1 MKNVLKSLSS
11 NALRLVIVGTLVL
24 FGTWAS
30 AEEDPPPVVPQ
41 TTETQPA
48 EAEVPETPAE
58 PEPVQETRP
67 ARVYRSAWEITVDG
81 KAESNGVLSFVI
93 EPNGGTATLVKI
105 NVLAKSKK
113 KDIAKDVAKQMTFAF
128 GATHKIK
135 ASGDKVKI
143 KANKKLPPFYLGIET
158 QAVNGVSV
166 RLKKG

>member
-1 MKNVLKSLSS
+1 MANVSKSLSS
-11 NALRLVIVGTLVL
+11 NALMFVIVGTLLL
-24 FGTWAS
+24 FGAWAS
-30 AEEDPPPVVPQ
+30 SEETPPQAEPQ
-41 TTETQPA
+41 ATETQPA
-48 EAEVPETPAE
+48 QAEVPETPTE
-58 PEPVQETRP
+58 PEPVQETRAP
-67 ARVYRSAWEITVDG
+67 RVYRSAWEIIIDG
-81 KAESNGVLSFVI
+81 KAESNGVLSFVL

-113 KDIAKDVAKQMTFAF
+113 KDIAKDLAKQLTFAF
-128 GATHKIK
+128 GATYKIK